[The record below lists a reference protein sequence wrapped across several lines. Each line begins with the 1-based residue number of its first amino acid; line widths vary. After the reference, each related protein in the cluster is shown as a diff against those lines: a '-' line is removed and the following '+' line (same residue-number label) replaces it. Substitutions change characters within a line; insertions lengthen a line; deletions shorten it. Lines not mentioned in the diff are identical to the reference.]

1 MSTGM
6 RNEDWNYFSEILD
19 ETYDGA
25 PTNCTIF
32 NCLQGDMSWK
42 SASSCKRKYI
52 DIGTN
57 GSFGQIT
64 VDGGSLEINAR
75 SCLISNLN
83 QYFAGLGGVMI
94 TVSGSCNMT
103 GAWRGLARAA
113 GSTAEP
119 DAWVARIT
127 GGFNSVGVMQKLN

>member
-1 MSTGM
+1 
-6 RNEDWNYFSEILD
+6 
-19 ETYDGA
+19 
-25 PTNCTIF
+25 
-32 NCLQGDMSWK
+32 MSWT
-42 SASSCKRKYI
+42 SASSCKRKNI

-64 VDGGSLEINAR
+64 VDGGSLEIDAG

-83 QYFAGLGGVMI
+83 QYFAGQGGDMV
-94 TVSGSCNMT
+94 TVSGSRNMT
-103 GAWRGLARAA
+103 GVWRGPARAA

-127 GGFNSVGVMQKLN
+127 GVFKSVGVMQKLNYLACRLQLA